1 MKLLF
6 AVTFLYN
13 QGFLSYVTH
22 IRPTPTSSI
31 SPTRAGARR
40 NAIAET
46 VPFSH
51 NDDTISSQ
59 VLSLETG
66 GCNEKVN
73 SCRVDL
79 PQSNSSEK

>member
-13 QGFLSYVTH
+13 QGFLSYV